1 MPETKR
7 VPWQLSGSWSAAVL
21 LGIGSLVAGLI
32 AGRPDVV
39 VTGIPLVLV
48 AAVALN
54 ARHQRPPTVQVDED
68 GGERD
73 DELYTAPLGISSG
86 AGLAT
91 VAVTGAGSRPD
102 SYVLDTGDSGL
113 KMTIQLPLSGQRDI
127 YVLSYSAIS
136 ADSSLTHQT
145 VPLRPKRYTVL
156 PDLGKLPALPLPPR
170 LSGLTGD
177 HASRIPGDGGELRDI
192 HPFQA
197 GDQLRRIDWR
207 ATARLSPAQDELYVR
222 RTYTTSEASIMML
235 VDTESDLT
243 AEAATWYGGDLPSP
257 LVYSSLHLARSAAT
271 VVAAS
276 YLARGDRVGLMELAS
291 YRRGLRVSAGR
302 RQLELIRLRL
312 TSMRASTNLDKPA
325 QDPVIPSA
333 ALVMVF
339 SPFMNDD
346 GERLLL
352 KWQHLGHTVVG
363 IDTLPHLNTSGLSA
377 TEELALRMEL
387 MSRRDRIAR
396 LKHGGV
402 PVFGWRG
409 PERQDVRGGGRLH
422 GLEGSDAA
430 PDQLSMTTGLQMLG
444 RSAGRS
450 RRPAGRS
457 VR

>member
-1 MPETKR
+1 MPDSKQEL
-7 VPWQLSGSWSAAVL
+7 WQLSGPWSVAVL
-21 LGIGSLVAGLI
+21 LGITSLVAGLVG
-32 AGRPDVV
+32 GRPDVV

-48 AAVALN
+48 AAAALE
-54 ARHQRPPTVQVDED
+54 ARRRRAPTVEADED
-68 GGERD
+68 NGARKD
-73 DELYTAPLGISSG
+73 DRYTVPMRVGSG
-86 AGLAT
+86 AGLLT
-91 VAVTGAGSRPD
+91 VAVTGAGARPD
-102 SYVLDTGDSGL
+102 SYVLDPRDTGL
-113 KMTIQLPLSGQRDI
+113 LLTVQLPLSGQREI
-127 YVLSYSAIS
+127 YVLSSSAIS
-136 ADSSLTHQT
+136 ADSSLTHQSVT
-145 VPLRPKRYTVL
+145 LRPKRYTVL
-156 PDLGKLPALPLPPR
+156 PDLDKLSVLPLPPR

-177 HASRIPGDGGELRDI
+177 HASRMPGDGGELRDI

-197 GDQLRRIDWR
+197 GDQLRPIDWR

-243 AEAATWYGGDLPSP
+243 AEAATWYGGELPSP

-271 VVAAS
+271 LVAAS

-312 TSMRASTNLDKPA
+312 TSMRASSNLDKPV
-325 QDPVIPSA
+325 QDPVVPAGCLI
-333 ALVMVF
+333 MVF

-363 IDTLPHLNTSGLSA
+363 IDTLPHLNTTGLSG
-377 TEELALRMEL
+377 TEELALRLEL
-387 MSRRDRIAR
+387 MARQDRVAR
-396 LKHGGV
+396 LSQGGV

-409 PERQDVRGGGRLH
+409 PERQDGSGARPAR
-422 GLEGSDAA
+422 GLEGKDAVSG
-430 PDQLSMTTGLQMLG
+430 QLSMPTGLQMLAK
-444 RSAGRS
+444 SAGQS

-457 VR
+457 PR